1 MTLTRV
7 CGWGRSRPAL
17 SDLSVLDPDF
27 VPAAIMSAGS
37 RGIVGLGAGRSYGD
51 AAQNSGGQL
60 AQLPSGIALGHRT
73 GIVRAAAGTSFEQL
87 LQASLPHGWTLPVL
101 PGTRHLTVGGAVA
114 ADVHGKNHP
123 RDGSLGRWLSELV
136 VVDGTGSRLVLTPH
150 DDRFWATV
158 GGMGLTGLILSA
170 TIQLLPVTSSWL
182 HVRDTTAASLD
193 ELIMQLDEAAAAE
206 RWAVA
211 WVDGMARGASLGRGI
226 VSRARE
232 LPSELA
238 PGNEPLSYPPAS
250 ATTAPKVPLSVIR
263 PLTVRAFNAAW
274 WRQPTAR
281 DWTPVSLTSFFHPL
295 DSIRDWNRLYGPR
308 GFLQYQFV
316 VPVGQEPVLRRA
328 LVEVTASGGA
338 PFLGVLKRF
347 GEAGRAPLSFP
358 RPGWS
363 LAVDLPQT
371 RGLAGVLD
379 RLDEHVAAAG
389 GAVYLAKD
397 ARLRPHLLAAM
408 YPKLGAWRTVQARMD
423 PQGRMQSDLDRR
435 LGVVVRA

>member
-1 MTLTRV
+1 
-7 CGWGRSRPAL
+7 
-17 SDLSVLDPDF
+17 
-27 VPAAIMSAGS
+27 
-37 RGIVGLGAGRSYGD
+37 
-51 AAQNSGGQL
+51 
-60 AQLPSGIALGHRT
+60 
-73 GIVRAAAGTSFEQL
+73 
-87 LQASLPHGWTLPVL
+87 
-101 PGTRHLTVGGAVA
+101 
-114 ADVHGKNHP
+114 
-123 RDGSLGRWLSELV
+123 
-136 VVDGTGSRLVLTPH
+136 
-150 DDRFWATV
+150 
-158 GGMGLTGLILSA
+158 MGLTGLILSA
-170 TIQLLPVTSSWL
+170 TIRLLPVTSSWL

-193 ELIMQLDEAAAAE
+193 ELIIQLDQAAAAE

-238 PGNEPLSYPPAS
+238 PGSEPLSYPPAS

-328 LVEVTASGGA
+328 LGEVVASGGA

-397 ARLRPHLLAAM
+397 ARLRPDLLAAM

>member
-37 RGIVGLGAGRSYGD
+37 RGIVGRGAGRSYGD

-60 AQLPSGIALGHRT
+60 AQLPSGIALEHRT

-87 LQASLPHGWTLPVL
+87 LQACLPHGWTLPVL

-170 TIQLLPVTSSWL
+170 TIRLLPVTSSWL

-238 PGNEPLSYPPAS
+238 PGGEPLSYPPAS

-281 DWTPVSLTSFFHPL
+281 GWTPVSLTSFFHPL

-328 LVEVTASGGA
+328 LVEVAASGGA

-397 ARLRPHLLAAM
+397 ARLRPDLLAAM